1 MTLSEVKSITGEA
14 GNFDIKVLQRPRYVE
29 IDKCIACG
37 LCAEKCP
44 KKVDNEYDAD
54 LGKRKAIYVKY
65 SQAVPLKYVIDADNC
80 IYFKKGKCK
89 ACEKFCPAGAVN
101 FEDQPKELSIQVGA
115 VVIGPGCA
123 VFDPATH
130 DIYGYKRSPDI
141 VTSLEFE
148 RMLSATGPYSGHL
161 VRPSDHK
168 EPEKIAWLQCVGS
181 RDVHTGAKAYCSA
194 VCCTYAIKE
203 AIVAKEHMKGS
214 LDTAIFYI
222 DMRTHGK
229 DFERYY
235 NRAKDAG
242 VRFIK
247 SKISTVLPIGDK
259 GNFLIRYMD
268 DEGRRVEEE
277 FDMVVLSV
285 GLGVSKEALD
295 LSKKLGIALDPYQ
308 LASTVSF
315 EPVRTSR
322 PGIFVC
328 GAFQGPKDIPQSV
341 IESSACA
348 AVAEST
354 LADVRESMTRTKE
367 TPEEIDVRGEPPRTG
382 VFVCHCGTNIAGV
395 VDVPAVAEYTR
406 TLPGVVFVE
415 DNLFSCSQDTQ
426 EKITQ
431 IIKEQ
436 RLNRVVVA
444 ACSPRTHEDLFQET
458 VVNAGIN
465 KYLFEM
471 ANIRNQCSWVHSGNT
486 DAATAKAKDLVRMA
500 VSKVDLLEPLYD
512 PEIEMSQSALVI
524 GGGLSG
530 ITAAKN
536 LAEQGYH
543 TYLIEKDDAL
553 GGQALNLY
561 ETWRGEDVQENLCR
575 LIQEIE
581 SNENIDIF
589 LNTELKHVD
598 GFVGNFQST
607 IETDGRE
614 QVLEHGVAIIA
625 TGASELKPDQYLY
638 GEDPRVLSALELDR
652 KFMDNDRS
660 LGETRSTIFI
670 QCVGSRVKE
679 RPYCSKVCCTHSVKS
694 ALKLKEIKPEM
705 DVFIVYRD
713 IRTYGLREDLYREAR
728 EKGVIFV
735 RYDYDKE
742 LKVDRDQDDLQVRFT
757 SYVLQREIE
766 VRTDLLVLATAILPP
781 KENPMA
787 QLFKVPLN
795 EDSFFVEAH
804 VKLRPMDFATDGV
817 FVCGLA
823 HSPKP
828 VDESVAQAQAASSRA
843 VTLLSKKKTHVSGTV
858 AQAGPMFCSSC
869 GVCIELCPYSA
880 TSFVE
885 KGPFAGKAEVN
896 PVLCKGCGLCVAS
909 CRSGALNL
917 KGFGTD
923 QIMAVINEI

>member
-1 MTLSEVKSITGEA
+1 M
-14 GNFDIKVLQRPRYVE
+14 
-29 IDKCIACG
+29 
-37 LCAEKCP
+37 
-44 KKVDNEYDAD
+44 
-54 LGKRKAIYVKY
+54 
-65 SQAVPLKYVIDADNC
+65 
-80 IYFKKGKCK
+80 
-89 ACEKFCPAGAVN
+89 
-101 FEDQPKELSIQVGA
+101 
-115 VVIGPGCA
+115 
-123 VFDPATH
+123 
-130 DIYGYKRSPDI
+130 
-141 VTSLEFE
+141 
-148 RMLSATGPYSGHL
+148 
-161 VRPSDHK
+161 
-168 EPEKIAWLQCVGS
+168 
-181 RDVHTGAKAYCSA
+181 
-194 VCCTYAIKE
+194 
-203 AIVAKEHMKGS
+203 
-214 LDTAIFYI
+214 
-222 DMRTHGK
+222 
-229 DFERYY
+229 
-235 NRAKDAG
+235 
-242 VRFIK
+242 
-247 SKISTVLPIGDK
+247 
-259 GNFLIRYMD
+259 
-268 DEGRRVEEE
+268 
-277 FDMVVLSV
+277 
-285 GLGVSKEALD
+285 
-295 LSKKLGIALDPYQ
+295 
-308 LASTVSF
+308 
-315 EPVRTSR
+315 
-322 PGIFVC
+322 
-328 GAFQGPKDIPQSV
+328 
-341 IESSACA
+341 
-348 AVAEST
+348 
-354 LADVRESMTRTKE
+354 
-367 TPEEIDVRGEPPRTG
+367 
-382 VFVCHCGTNIAGV
+382 
-395 VDVPAVAEYTR
+395 
-406 TLPGVVFVE
+406 
-415 DNLFSCSQDTQ
+415 
-426 EKITQ
+426 
-431 IIKEQ
+431 
-436 RLNRVVVA
+436 
-444 ACSPRTHEDLFQET
+444 
-458 VVNAGIN
+458 
-465 KYLFEM
+465 
-471 ANIRNQCSWVHSGNT
+471 
-486 DAATAKAKDLVRMA
+486 
-500 VSKVDLLEPLYD
+500 
-512 PEIEMSQSALVI
+512 
-524 GGGLSG
+524 
-530 ITAAKN
+530 
-536 LAEQGYH
+536 
-543 TYLIEKDDAL
+543 
-553 GGQALNLY
+553 
-561 ETWRGEDVQENLCR
+561 
-575 LIQEIE
+575 
-581 SNENIDIF
+581 
-589 LNTELKHVD
+589 D

-660 LGETRSTIFI
+660 LGETRSAIFI

-858 AQAGPMFCSSC
+858 AQASPMFCSSC